1 VRKGG
6 GETGEA
12 GAAVAPLRFRPILT
26 QVTAGYRHDWRL
38 LFGAGLLLFGA
49 IELLSALDPLAGG
62 TLADW
67 SGGWSVVLFALIAAQ
82 VSIPLLG
89 AVFYSGVVAAGEER
103 RRSGV
108 RHGLAEVA
116 RDLPYRNLILAD
128 LGLIAA
134 MIAGF
139 VLLIVPGLLVITWFA
154 LIAPLIE
161 MEGLGVRAAF
171 RRSRA
176 LVRPHFRRV
185 AAVVIPLSLLQSALE
200 SGGDSLGHSILGDG
214 YWGNW
219 LGGVIA
225 DLLASPLYALTVLA
239 LYFEIR
245 ARER

>member
-1 VRKGG
+1 MRKRG
-6 GETGEA
+6 GEGERDR
-12 GAAVAPLRFRPILT
+12 GAVEPLRFGAILA
-26 QVTAGYRHDWRL
+26 QIAAGYRHDWKL
-38 LFGAGLLLFGA
+38 LLGAGVLVFGA
-49 IELLSALDPLAGG
+49 IGLVSAFDPFDGSALE
-62 TLADW
+62 DW
-67 SGGWSVVLFALIAAQ
+67 SGGWSVVLLLLIAAQ

-108 RHGLAEVA
+108 RHGLADLA
-116 RDLPYRNLILAD
+116 RSLPYRSLILAD
-128 LGLIAA
+128 LALIAV

-139 VLLIVPGLLVITWFA
+139 VLLIVPGFVVITWFA

-176 LVRPHFRRV
+176 MVRPHFRRV
-185 AAVVIPLSLLQSALE
+185 AAVVIPLTFLQAFLE
-200 SGGDSLGHSILGDG
+200 SGGDSLGHSILGEG
-214 YWGNW
+214 YLGNW
-219 LGGVIA
+219 LATVIA
-225 DLLASPLYALTVLA
+225 NLLTAPLYALTVLA